1 MARKSLS
8 HYAVY
13 RGDEFVYVG
22 TAEECAVFMGW
33 KNKKVTTNYASPS
46 VKKKLAERADYGNRQ
61 EVFKV
66 EEIEFEQTA
75 EPVELDQPTA
85 ERGKLLN
92 VFGVIGEDGLHHKAA
107 FVLSRG
113 RSHKDLLTVLEQERK
128 SKKARLSSYG
138 QSLYESCFRN
148 W

>member
-1 MARKSLS
+1 MAKRTL
-8 HYAVY
+8 YAIY
-13 RGDEFVYVG
+13 RGDDLLVVG
-22 TAEECAVFMGW
+22 SSAECAKFMGW
-33 KNKKVTTNYASPS
+33 KSPRQTSIYSSRSKKRRDIGKQLNVIRITGGEDLVDIA
-46 VKKKLAERADYGNRQ
+46 
-61 EVFKV
+61 
-66 EEIEFEQTA
+66 EEI
-75 EPVELDQPTA
+75 VEQPTA